1 MAAEV
6 MAALVAE
13 KFDLRLDRDKE
24 LIRQLALC
32 YVILGYQHPPDPL
45 WGMNQRPPNRQR
57 GTFYCE
63 DSR

>member
-1 MAAEV
+1 MVSSNHMAAEV

-32 YVILGYQHPPDPL
+32 YVILGYQHPPTPY
-45 WGMNQRPPNRQR
+45 G
-57 GTFYCE
+57 E
-63 DSR
+63 